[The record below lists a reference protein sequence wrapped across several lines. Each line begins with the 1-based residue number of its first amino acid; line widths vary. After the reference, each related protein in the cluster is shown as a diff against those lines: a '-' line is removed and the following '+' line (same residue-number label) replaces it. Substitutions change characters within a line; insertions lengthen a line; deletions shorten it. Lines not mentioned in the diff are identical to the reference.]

1 MQPYRSD
8 LEALEARHAALEA
21 EVTDRVRQR
30 DEAARMLHEARAR
43 QRDAD
48 LAADYAAGGPDRRRR
63 RTFTLI
69 CAGLAVVVGFIAMGR
84 VSSRTNGRDAFY
96 RRVMVQFEKFADE
109 ACECKD
115 SACVTAMTE
124 RMTKWGSEITREME
138 PDQPKLDEAMMQKA
152 QALSARMAACMTKAM
167 TVPNPYGSQEGSVN
181 GAERA
186 AD

>member
-48 LAADYAAGGPDRRRR
+48 VAADYADGGPARRRR
-63 RTFTLI
+63 RTLVLI
-69 CAGLAVVVGFIAMGR
+69 CAGLAVVAGFITMGR
-84 VSSRTNGRDAFY
+84 VSSRGNDRDAFY

-115 SACVTAMTE
+115 SACITALND
-124 RMTKWGSEITREME
+124 RMMKWGNEITRDLE
-138 PDQPKLDEAMMQKA
+138 PEQPKLDEAMMKKA
-152 QALSARMAACMTKAM
+152 QALSERMSNCMTKAM
-167 TVPNPYGSQEGSVN
+167 TLPEAYESQTGN
-181 GAERA
+181 AERE
-186 AD
+186 